1 MVSYSAKS
9 LIFLSRSAGKSKDDQ
24 DFFEELRQ
32 CGCEVQCYNG
42 DVSDPELMRTV
53 VKEARFPIAGVF
65 QMAMVLR
72 DIGVMNMD
80 ADTWAQAVRPKID
93 GTWNLHHHLPT
104 ELDFFVLFSSMAGL
118 FGYFGQAN
126 YASANTFL
134 DAFVQYRHAH
144 GQAASVVDIGPVDD
158 VGFVARTPGSLSGV
172 TTNANLVSE
181 QEFLDCLQ
189 LAIIPQLARRKSQQ
203 QQGAYSNPSQIGQ
216 IPRCTLSITDSKN
229 TTIWKREPRMA
240 IYRNIEKVSTATG
253 ESEASDTVRAF
264 VSSLIAEPGKLDNKT
279 SPELLAGAIG
289 VRVSK
294 FLMKDEQENVDL
306 SQTLAAIGVDSLVAI
321 ELRNWWK
328 QSFGVE
334 VSVLELMN
342 SGSLK
347 QLGELA
353 VDRLRGKY
361 AVKKA

>member
-1 MVSYSAKS
+1 M
-9 LIFLSRSAGKSKDDQ
+9 L
-24 DFFEELRQ
+24 
-32 CGCEVQCYNG
+32 
-42 DVSDPELMRTV
+42 DPELIRTV
-53 VKEARFPIAGVF
+53 VKQARLPIAGVF

-72 DIGVMNMD
+72 DVGVMNMN
-80 ADTWAQAVRPKID
+80 AATWAQAVRPKVD

-104 ELDFFVLFSSMAGL
+104 NLDFFVLFSSMAGL

-134 DAFVQYRHAH
+134 DAFVQYRQAH
-144 GQAASVVDIGPVDD
+144 GQAASVVDIGPIGD
-158 VGFVARTPGSLSGV
+158 VGYVARTPGSLSGV
-172 TTNANLVSE
+172 LTNANLVSE
-181 QEFLDCLQ
+181 QDFLDCLQ
-189 LAIIPQLARRKSQQ
+189 LAIVPQLGKRRDQ
-203 QQGAYSNPSQIGQ
+203 QQGGYSNLSQIGQ
-216 IPRCTLSITDSKN
+216 VPRCTLSITDSQN
-229 TTIWKREPRMA
+229 TTLWKRDPRMA
-240 IYRNIEKVSTATG
+240 IYRNIEKVSTTTG
-253 ESEASDTVRAF
+253 EGEASDTVRAF
-264 VSSLIAEPGKLDNKT
+264 VSSLMAEPGKLDDRT
-279 SPELLAGAIG
+279 SSELLARAIG

-294 FLMKDEQENVDL
+294 FLMNDDRDTDL

-361 AVKKA
+361 GAMKT